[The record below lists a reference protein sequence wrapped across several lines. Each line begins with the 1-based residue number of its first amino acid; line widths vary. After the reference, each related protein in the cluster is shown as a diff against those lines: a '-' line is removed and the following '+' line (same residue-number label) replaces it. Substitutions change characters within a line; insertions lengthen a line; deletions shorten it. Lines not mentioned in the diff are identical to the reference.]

1 MLKYFYT
8 SRQLS
13 LTFVALNDLFIPI
26 LANSVTSVL
35 DDPLNR
41 IIHVNM
47 LSPQTSLIVYATN
60 R

>member
-47 LSPQTSLIVYATN
+47 LSPQTS
-60 R
+60 